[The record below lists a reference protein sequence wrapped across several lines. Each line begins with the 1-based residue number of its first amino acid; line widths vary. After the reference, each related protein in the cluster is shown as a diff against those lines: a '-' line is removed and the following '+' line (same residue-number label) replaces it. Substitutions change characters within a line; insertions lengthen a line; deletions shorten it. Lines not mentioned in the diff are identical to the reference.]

1 MSRLEFIN
9 VTENLNLLHAI
20 ILTLIGLKLFEV
32 ITIKWEMVFIPLY
45 VYTALMMTVLV
56 FRMATTMTENMK
68 RRREL

>member
-1 MSRLEFIN
+1 MSKLEFIN

-20 ILTLIGLKLFEV
+20 TLTLIGLKLFEV

-45 VYTALMMTVLV
+45 VYSLLMITVLV
-56 FRMATTMTENMK
+56 LRSVTTITENMK